1 MGEMMIVMEK
11 IDCADPDCAGMD
23 TNNDRLTDCDQKKGD
38 CAAQIRFTG
47 PARPS
52 ECEDCISQRPLVVT
66 EYKNNECYYGDHYR
80 SCYATEYGYADGK
93 GNDGA
98 TLTDCADPDCCGET
112 DVNGN
117 VCCAGDNSR
126 CANMDCG
133 LYKAECSGD
142 VRECKRE
149 CVSADDCV
157 ENACCKL
164 GLQAIKNV

>member
-1 MGEMMIVMEK
+1 MLTLIVAVK
-11 IDCADPDCAGMD
+11 
-23 TNNDRLTDCDQKKGD
+23 
-38 CAAQIRFTG
+38 
-47 PARPS
+47 
-52 ECEDCISQRPLVVT
+52 
-66 EYKNNECYYGDHYR
+66 
-80 SCYATEYGYADGK
+80 
-93 GNDGA
+93 
-98 TLTDCADPDCCGET
+98 T

-157 ENACCKL
+157 ENACCKYGITGDKECVDANTIANYSSKSYPCDPPGWGFGKAL
-164 GLQAIKNV
+164 LKSGGNHYPKL